1 MFRAS
6 RSLAMEG
13 PDRISP
19 EAYLQQMRERME
31 QALRRVAQAV
41 NDAPDGAWINASEW
55 QVFEEFNDLRRDAYE
70 RALQMRADAVV
81 SAFSPDRPGDGQGPA
96 EQGPGAAQHADGQ
109 RAGERDAS
117 AVARAAG
124 RGRHAGGPSAGRGR
138 GDVQRGGA

>member
-1 MFRAS
+1 
-6 RSLAMEG
+6 MEG

-55 QVFEEFNDLRRDAYE
+55 PVFEEFNDLRRDAYE
-70 RALQMRADAVV
+70 RALQMRADAAA
-81 SAFSPDRPGDGQGPA
+81 SAFSPDRPGDGPGQA
-96 EQGPGAAQHADGQ
+96 EQGSGAAQHADGQ

-117 AVARAAG
+117 AVARAG
-124 RGRHAGGPSAGRGR
+124 QGRGR
-138 GDVQRGGA
+138 GREQRRADRPAAGRGGGDAQRRDA